1 MSRNFL
7 LVDGVLRQD
16 ALQWLY
22 GVGEPIEVIPLY
34 SGTRWDGVKE
44 LGPILVGLDSH
55 SSLLGEW
62 RSSPSLQRQTSR
74 IQSSSSLNDVADHLS
89 QFITITDNLGSYSLF
104 RFADPLVTSYWL
116 NSYPQSAYQTLL
128 GPIIEWLVP
137 LPPPNWAPSH
147 AVEWQSYR
155 SQPNSSRLEG
165 KLNHLIDDQVKAL
178 EQAYRRSFKERLYGW
193 LIEDYPQTLSGLGEQ
208 ERGQWL
214 EQRLLDAEAW
224 GLVNERSIAIW
235 LERCAC
241 WGDNFATRS
250 DSPYQAWLARTPDA
264 QKLPPERRI
273 QALDEDCLAG

>member
-22 GVGEPIEVIPLY
+22 GAGEPIEVIPLY
-34 SGTRWDGVKE
+34 NGTRWDGVKE
-44 LGPILVGLDSH
+44 FGPILVELDSH
-55 SSLLGEW
+55 SSLLSEW
-62 RSSPSLQRQTSR
+62 ERGPCLQRQASR
-74 IQSSSSLNDVADHLS
+74 LQSSASLNDVANHLG

-116 NSYPQSAYQTLL
+116 NSYPPSAYQSLL
-128 GPIIEWLVP
+128 GPINEWHVP
-137 LPPPNWAPSH
+137 LIPPNWAPSQ

-155 SQPNSSRLEG
+155 PQSNSPRVEG
-165 KLNHLIDDQVKAL
+165 KLNHLTDVQIQAL

-193 LIEDYPQTLSGLGEQ
+193 MMKDYPQSLSGLDEQ

-224 GLVNERSIAIW
+224 GLVNEQSIAIW
-235 LERCAC
+235 LERCVC
-241 WGDNFATRS
+241 WGNDFATRP
-250 DSPYQAWLARTPDA
+250 DSPYHAWLARTPHA
-264 QKLPPERRI
+264 QKLAPEQRI
-273 QALDEDCLAG
+273 QDLDEDCLAG

>member
-1 MSRNFL
+1 MNREFL

-22 GVGEPIEVIPLY
+22 RSGESIEVIPLY
-34 SGTRWDGVKE
+34 NGTRWDGVKE

-62 RSSPSLQRQTSR
+62 QSNPHLQRQASKL
-74 IQSSSSLNDVADHLS
+74 QSSATLNDVADHLS

-104 RFADPLVTSYWL
+104 RFADPLVTVYWL
-116 NSYPQSAYQTLL
+116 SSYPPSAYQSLL
-128 GPIIEWLVP
+128 GPISEWLVP
-137 LPPPNWAPSH
+137 LNPPSWDPSQ

-155 SQPNSSRLEG
+155 PKPNSPRLEG
-165 KLNHLIDDQVKAL
+165 KLNHLADDQVQAL
-178 EQAYRRSFKERLYGW
+178 EQAYRRSFKERLYDW
-193 LIEDYPQTLSGLGEQ
+193 MVAAYPQALTGLGEQ

-241 WGDNFATRS
+241 WGNDFAMRP

-264 QKLPPERRI
+264 QKLAPEQRI

>member
-1 MSRNFL
+1 MSRDFL

-16 ALQWLY
+16 AMQWLY
-22 GVGEPIEVIPLY
+22 GAGESIEVIPLY
-34 SGTRWDGVKE
+34 NGTRWDGVKE

-62 RSSPSLQRQTSR
+62 QSNPYLQRQASKL
-74 IQSSSSLNDVADHLS
+74 QSPATLNDVADHLS

-116 NSYPQSAYQTLL
+116 SSYSQSAYQSLL
-128 GPIIEWLVP
+128 GPISEWLIA
-137 LPPPNWAPSH
+137 LPPPKWAPSQ

-155 SQPNSSRLEG
+155 SQPNRARLDG
-165 KLNHLIDDQVKAL
+165 KFNHLADDQVQAL

-193 LIEDYPQTLSGLGEQ
+193 LIEDYPQTLSRLSEQ

-214 EQRLLDAEAW
+214 EQRLLNAEAW
-224 GLVNERSIAIW
+224 GLTNERSMAIW

-241 WGDNFATRS
+241 WGDDFATRPNG
-250 DSPYQAWLARTPDA
+250 PYLAWFARTPDA
-264 QKLPPERRI
+264 QKLAPDERI

>member
-1 MSRNFL
+1 MSRDFL

-22 GVGEPIEVIPLY
+22 GAGDSIDVIPLY
-34 SGTRWDGVKE
+34 NGTRWDGVKE

-55 SSLLGEW
+55 ASLLSEW
-62 RSSPSLQRQTSR
+62 RSSPSLQRQASKL
-74 IQSSSSLNDVADHLS
+74 QSSATLNDVADHLS

-104 RFADPLVTSYWL
+104 RFADALVTAYWL
-116 NSYPQSAYQTLL
+116 SSYPPSAYQSLL
-128 GPIIEWLVP
+128 GPISEWLVP
-137 LPPPNWAPSH
+137 LNPPSWAPSQ

-155 SQPNSSRLEG
+155 PQPNSPRLEG
-165 KLNHLIDDQVKAL
+165 KLNHLADDQVQAL
-178 EQAYRRSFKERLYGW
+178 EQAYRRSFKERLYDW
-193 LIEDYPQTLSGLGEQ
+193 MVADYPQALTGLGEQ

-241 WGDNFATRS
+241 WGNDFAMRS

-264 QKLPPERRI
+264 QKLAPEQRI